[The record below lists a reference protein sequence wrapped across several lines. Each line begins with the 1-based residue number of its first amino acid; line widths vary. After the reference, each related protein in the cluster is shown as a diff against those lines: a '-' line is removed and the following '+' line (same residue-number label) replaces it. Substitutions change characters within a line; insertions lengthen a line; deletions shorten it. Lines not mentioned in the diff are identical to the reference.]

1 MLVAALALAAVWATQ
16 FALLA
21 PTNFTRTDEWLYVSL
36 TSRGIVDCPH
46 MQRPL
51 ALLWALPGAL
61 LPHRFV
67 GFHLTDGVY
76 VLLTG
81 WLVFLLARRLSGD
94 VVLALLAGVFALVW
108 APRDMNRLLTVQ
120 ATVAAGPTC
129 ATLLAFV
136 LLVEAWARRRAL
148 LLVLAGAVAFVTV
161 RSYEATAA
169 LMLGGPLLVL
179 WLAGV
184 RSRRGW
190 IWAGAFGGVVAV
202 AVALTAL
209 FLRRP
214 EASYQFALGFDPR
227 PFAVLRRLALQ
238 FGLHLLPLFAPP
250 PALMTLA
257 VGVAVAVFLAGYGLV
272 ATSIAMSTA
281 MSHRRGNACSSP
293 PLPLRGEGQGGG
305 SMNEERARGRPAVA
319 GLVALGAVLA
329 ALGYLPFC
337 LLSSIQ
343 SATRTQFLSG
353 PGIAL
358 LLAAAFTLAAS
369 FLPARG
375 RLLGLGVLGAWVVA
389 FGTGNTVAMQR
400 LWTRMSSYSA
410 QTSLLRQLTARMP
423 DVRAHTLVVLIDGN
437 DAFPAIFTFRHAIGY
452 LYDQR
457 AAGIVWGAADYLYS
471 FTFDEE
477 GVRLEPWNAIRGAW
491 RDEPTRYGYGELIV
505 ARGGAEG
512 RLALLRDWPPE
523 LPPLPP
529 SARYDPEARIVRGGP
544 AVRAQQILYEQT
556 LTVRDGVTSDL
567 MRRQEGA
574 R

>member
-1 MLVAALALAAVWATQ
+1 MTKRPGPVAALALAAVWATQ

-67 GFHLTDGVY
+67 GYHLTDGAY

-81 WLVFLLARRLSGD
+81 WLLFLLVRRLSGD
-94 VVLALLAGVFALVW
+94 GVLALLAGVFALVW

-136 LLVEAWARRRAL
+136 LLVESWARGRVF

-169 LMLGGPLLVL
+169 LMLGAPLLVL
-179 WLAGV
+179 WLAGL

-190 IWAGAFGGVVAV
+190 IWAGAFGGVVV
-202 AVALTAL
+202 ASVALTVL

-227 PFAVLRRLALQ
+227 PLAVLGRLAFQ
-238 FGLHLLPLFAPP
+238 FGQHLLPLLAPP
-250 PALMTLA
+250 PALATLA
-257 VGVAVAVFLAGYGLV
+257 VGVAVGVFLAGYGLV
-272 ATSIAMSTA
+272 ASAGGRAAS
-281 MSHRRGNACSSP
+281 RRRLAT
-293 PLPLRGEGQGGG
+293 L
-305 SMNEERARGRPAVA
+305 A
-319 GLVALGAVLA
+319 GIGALLA

-337 LLSSIQ
+337 LLSSIR

-358 LLAAAFTLAAS
+358 LLAAAFTLVAS
-369 FLPARG
+369 ALPARG
-375 RLLGLGVLGAWVVA
+375 RLVGLGLLGAWVVA

-400 LWTRMSSYSA
+400 LWTGMSSYPA
-410 QTSLLRQLTARMP
+410 QAGLLRQLTARMP
-423 DVRAHTLVVLIDGN
+423 DVRPHTLVVLIDGS
-437 DAFPAIFTFRHAIGY
+437 DAFPAVFTFRHAIGY
-452 LYDQR
+452 LYEQR

-471 FTFDEE
+471 FTFDDE
-477 GVRLEPWNAIRGAW
+477 GVRLEPWDSIRGAW
-491 RDEPTRYGYGELIV
+491 RDEPARYGYGEVIV
-505 ARGGAEG
+505 ARGGADG

-529 SARYDPEARIVRGGP
+529 SGRYDPEARIVRGGP
-544 AVRAQQILYEQT
+544 AVRAQDILYEYGPT
-556 LTVRDGVTSDL
+556 DVLAGVTSEL
-567 MRRQEGA
+567 MRTREGA